1 MYVATSTYTSNSLR
15 YMVVGAKH
23 LYWAGTD
30 LHSLLTITCLHNKA
44 AVVTIYCLAV

>member
-1 MYVATSTYTSNSLR
+1 
-15 YMVVGAKH
+15 MVVGAKH

-44 AVVTIYCLAV
+44 AVVTIVLFSSMTHQYYYADA